1 MKSAEEIKRQADAL
15 QSEYEGKK
23 SKLYR
28 TDGEKL
34 YSEAEHREQL
44 RALQQE
50 RNQKL
55 DLLGAE
61 ANAAMQ
67 EAETE
72 SANIKS
78 EDLSGRLT
86 SEELA
91 NANSRHVFI
100 SEDIAKMPVRAI
112 DARVDSVLASGDRS
126 SMYLHARALH
136 KRSSESDSP
145 TGAESAAKRLEDA
158 LFGEKRQGDI
168 EAADK
173 RAQEYLSAQLRTS
186 TLKRGATTPAGA
198 WAAGLVGRR
207 A

>member
-15 QSEYEGKK
+15 QSEYEGKR

-28 TDGEKL
+28 GDGQKV
-34 YSEAEHREQL
+34 YSDPEHNEQV
-44 RALQQE
+44 RTLQRE

-55 DLLGAE
+55 DALGAE
-61 ANAAMQ
+61 ANTAMQ
-67 EAETE
+67 EAEAE

-91 NANSRHVFI
+91 NANARHAFV
-100 SEDIAKMPVRAI
+100 SEDVAEMPGRAI
-112 DARVDSVLASGDRS
+112 DARVDSVLAGGDRA
-126 SMYLHARALH
+126 SMYLHARALR
-136 KRSSESDSP
+136 KRASESDTP

-168 EAADK
+168 EAADS
-173 RAQEYLSAQLRTS
+173 RAQEYLSAQLRAS

-198 WAAGLVGRR
+198 WAAGLTRR
-207 A
+207 AG